1 MIKKL
6 LIIILALC
14 MVITMLPN
22 VALAYTPEAKWGEAE
37 VDGSKPDAENWMG
50 AGTLADAINYA
61 NGLSSGTAYIQLG
74 HDIHVESPLTFDKGK
89 AIILDLYGK
98 TITRSTYSDSDANSP
113 VIIVSSGELN
123 IKDTS
128 DTKMGSILNTNSGND
143 TSGIK
148 QTGGTVNF
156 YSGGIIAAGQA
167 FYLVGGTFNMYGG
180 QLIGLPVDEQAT
192 HEALGAVSNS
202 TFNIYDGYLTGS
214 LAYWGDTKAG
224 AVNGN
229 AYGGYFSDDSIQ
241 VQPGYTIVNV
251 SDPVSITIP
260 TITINDINFSSFS
273 FYKTVTKT
281 TYNINYI
288 LDGGTNGENPATYQI
303 TTPTITLAEATKTGY
318 TFAGWFDAS
327 SGGNQVTQ
335 IALGSTGDKTLYARW
350 TANTDTAYIV
360 EHYQEGVSGAGYTL
374 MDTDNL
380 TGTTDDTAT
389 AEAKSYTG
397 FTENTTHGSRVAS
410 GTIDA
415 DGSLV
420 LKLYYDRNRPVA
432 GFGKA
437 LDFASSE
444 RIDVPYNAGTKIAGQ
459 SDFTISMWVYPR
471 DDSIYQ
477 TLYRQMNE
485 DDEKLGL
492 DIRLIKHDDKAYI
505 YYAFNKM
512 GVDWQRVFTWGDA
525 TSISNVMKIP
535 FDQWTHVAIV
545 KSGPN
550 VQAYINGVAD
560 TEYGH
565 MELGNVWYNAEA
577 PADGIINIGM
587 GKIEENQY
595 FSGRMDEV
603 QFWNV
608 ALTQA
613 QIEAWMYREI
623 DDTHL
628 YDDKPVFYYKM
639 NQSSGTSVTDFA
651 GTNHGTFVNMD
662 DSNWV
667 DCDVRT
673 WTVGAGQAVT
683 GYLVG
688 SDTKGSS
695 TNGTDWNLT
704 FEITEQGSKGTAAI
718 TSDNQFTYTAGIDKS
733 GADSFKYK
741 VKDGDDYYSDEH
753 TVNID
758 IEQAT
763 FTVTFDKNGGSDL
776 SSANKTVTYGETY
789 GDLATVSREGYTFDG
804 WYTASTGG
812 SKIEAGTTVTIT
824 EDQTLYA
831 QWTAKNNTQYKV
843 EHYQQDVSGDSYR
856 LGYTE
861 NTYGTTGSTV
871 TAIAKTF
878 TGFTENTTHGSR
890 LATAAISADG
900 SLVLKL
906 YYDRD
911 TFTVSFDSDEGS
923 DVGNKTGVRYEA
935 KITSPDA
942 PTKTGYTF
950 DGWYKEEG
958 LTNAWNFASDTV
970 TAATTLYAKWTP
982 STYTV
987 TFNKNGGS
995 DPSHADKTV
1004 TYGETY
1010 GDLATV
1016 SRAGYT
1022 FDGWY
1027 TASTGGTKIETT
1039 ATVNI
1044 TENQT
1049 LYAQWTVN
1057 SYTITFDSKE
1067 GSGVEPITQDYG
1079 TAVTAPAAPTKTG
1092 YTFSG
1097 WSPAVPATMPAENLT
1112 VVGQWTVNSY
1122 TITFDSAGGSA
1133 VDPITRDYG
1142 TAVTAPA
1149 APTKTGYTFNGWDPG
1164 VPATMPAK
1172 NLTVTATYSI
1182 NQYTITFDSAG
1193 GSAVD
1198 PITQDYGTAVTAP
1211 AAPTK
1216 TGYTFNGWSPAVPD
1230 TMPAENVTLTAQWT
1244 VNTYTVTFDKNGGSD
1259 PSSVDKTVTYG
1270 ETYGDLATVSRG
1282 GYTFD
1287 GWYTAST
1294 GGSKIEAGTTV
1305 TITADQTLYAQWDRK
1320 KRAET
1325 EPVQPKPTQSDVIVI
1340 VNGKEN
1346 VAATETITTEDEKTT
1361 VTIEVDQKAIE
1372 AKIDEAIANNPTGT
1386 GNTIQVPVSNTDA
1399 QVAKVELTGDIV
1411 KELEE
1416 NSFDLLVT
1424 RDHIQYVIPA
1434 EEISTM
1440 QVAKTLGVPEND
1452 LEEIKIE
1459 VKMNRMEE
1467 EVVAK
1472 YDEMVRSNG
1481 AELIFPPVEFGITAR
1496 STKADGTTQTVEINK
1511 FSNYVERIMEIP
1523 EGVDPS
1529 KITTGVVFNRDGT
1542 YNHVPTVV
1550 FEKDGKWFAKIS
1562 SLTNSTYSVIWN
1574 PVTVKSVEKHWSKDT
1589 VNDMA
1594 ARLVIFNPDTFEPD
1608 KAITREDFAE
1618 YIVRA
1623 LGLYREGQQ
1632 IENKFTDVPS
1642 TGTRTL
1648 AILIAKEYGLVSGYP
1663 DQTFRPTQRITREEA
1678 MSMLQRAM
1686 QVTKLV
1692 GYDQDRYKNFTD
1704 FNKVSSW
1711 AQTVVKEALSAHV
1724 FNGTS
1729 ATAIS
1734 PKSNLTYA
1742 ETAQA
1747 IKNLLVESKLIN

>member
-995 DPSHADKTV
+995 DPSYADKTV

-1016 SRAGYT
+1016 SRA
-1022 FDGWY
+1022 
-1027 TASTGGTKIETT
+1027 
-1039 ATVNI
+1039 
-1044 TENQT
+1044 
-1049 LYAQWTVN
+1049 
-1057 SYTITFDSKE
+1057 
-1067 GSGVEPITQDYG
+1067 
-1079 TAVTAPAAPTKTG
+1079 
-1092 YTFSG
+1092 
-1097 WSPAVPATMPAENLT
+1097 
-1112 VVGQWTVNSY
+1112 
-1122 TITFDSAGGSA
+1122 
-1133 VDPITRDYG
+1133 
-1142 TAVTAPA
+1142 
-1149 APTKTGYTFNGWDPG
+1149 
-1164 VPATMPAK
+1164 
-1172 NLTVTATYSI
+1172 
-1182 NQYTITFDSAG
+1182 
-1193 GSAVD
+1193 
-1198 PITQDYGTAVTAP
+1198 
-1211 AAPTK
+1211 
-1216 TGYTFNGWSPAVPD
+1216 
-1230 TMPAENVTLTAQWT
+1230 
-1244 VNTYTVTFDKNGGSD
+1244 
-1259 PSSVDKTVTYG
+1259 
-1270 ETYGDLATVSRG
+1270 